1 MPDAEERRPGEGAAS
16 KSPAKATSHS
26 LAPPADVPPTSPLAD
41 YVAHFRGRVVQDA
54 LSEATSAYWE
64 RRAEAFEGARPS
76 PNEFHGNETREEL
89 RGRWL
94 RLTGIAAACRA

>member
-1 MPDAEERRPGEGAAS
+1 
-16 KSPAKATSHS
+16 
-26 LAPPADVPPTSPLAD
+26 
-41 YVAHFRGRVVQDA
+41 VAHFRGRVVQDA

-64 RRAEAFEGARPS
+64 RRAEAFEGARPT

-94 RLTGIAAACRA
+94 RLSGIAAACRAKARVSLRSEELSAEVNLVLLEELVA